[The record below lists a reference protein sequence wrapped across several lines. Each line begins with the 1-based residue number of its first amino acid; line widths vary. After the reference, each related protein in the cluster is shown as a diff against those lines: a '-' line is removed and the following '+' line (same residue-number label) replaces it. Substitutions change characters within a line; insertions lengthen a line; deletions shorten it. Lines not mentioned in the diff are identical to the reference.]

1 MSHNPIGI
9 FDSGFGGL
17 TVLREITRVLPEYDF
32 LYFGDNARAPYGSRS
47 FEIVYAYALE
57 AVEWLFGQ
65 GCPLVILACNTAS
78 AKALR
83 TIQEKDLPRI
93 APERRVL
100 GVIRPVTE
108 WVGTLS
114 RSGHIGVLA
123 TAGTVASRSYEI
135 EILKYFPGFTVS
147 QEACPIWAP
156 LIENN
161 EFDNPAADYFI
172 RKHVDRLIAAD
183 PLIDVVVLGCTHY
196 PLIQEKIVACLP
208 TGVRLVAQ
216 GEIVARRLV
225 DYLERHPEISSRCS
239 RQGRRDFFT
248 SEAPEFFDTAAPLF
262 YGSPVQSRRRN
273 PERIYSHR
281 S

>member
-1 MSHNPIGI
+1 MNHNPIGV

-32 LYFGDNARAPYGSRS
+32 LYFGDNARAPYGNRS
-47 FEIVYAYALE
+47 FEVVHAYTLD
-57 AVEWLFGQ
+57 AVEWLFGK
-65 GCPLVILACNTAS
+65 GCHLVVLACNTIS

-83 TIQEKDLPRI
+83 TIQQIDLPRI
-93 APERRVL
+93 APDRRVL

-114 RSGHIGVLA
+114 RSGHIGILA

-135 EILKYFPGFTVS
+135 EIMRYFPDATVS
-147 QEACPIWAP
+147 QEACPIWTS

-172 RKHVDRLIAAD
+172 RKHVDRLLASD
-183 PLIDVVVLGCTHY
+183 HLIDVVILGCTHY
-196 PLIQEKIVACLP
+196 PLIQKKVEACLP
-208 TGVRLVAQ
+208 PGVRIAAQ
-216 GEIVARRLV
+216 GEIVAQRLA

-239 RQGRRDFFT
+239 RQGRRDFYT
-248 SEAPEFFDTAAPLF
+248 SESPEFFDRAASLF
-262 YGSPVQSRRRN
+262 YGLPVQSRRR
-273 PERIYSHR
+273 
-281 S
+281 

>member
-1 MSHNPIGI
+1 MSYNPIGI

-32 LYFGDNARAPYGSRS
+32 LYFGDNARAPYGNRS
-47 FEIVYAYALE
+47 FEVVHAYTLD
-57 AVEWLFGQ
+57 AVKWLFGQ

-83 TIQEKDLPRI
+83 TIQQIDLPHF

-114 RSGHIGVLA
+114 RSGHIGILA

-135 EILKYFPGFTVS
+135 EILKYFPDATVS
-147 QEACPIWAP
+147 QESCPIWTS
-156 LIENN
+156 LIENG
-161 EFDNPAADYFI
+161 EFDNPVSDYFV
-172 RKHVDRLIAAD
+172 RKHVDRLFAAD
-183 PLIDVVVLGCTHY
+183 NLIDVVVLGCTHY
-196 PLIQEKIVACLP
+196 PLIQEKIAACLP
-208 TGVRLVAQ
+208 SGVRLVAQ
-216 GEIVARRLV
+216 GEIVARRLA

-239 RQGRRDFFT
+239 REGRRDFYT
-248 SEAPEFFDTAAPLF
+248 SESPEFFDRAASFF
-262 YGSPVQSRRRN
+262 YGSPVQSRRR
-273 PERIYSHR
+273 ELHSE
-281 S
+281 